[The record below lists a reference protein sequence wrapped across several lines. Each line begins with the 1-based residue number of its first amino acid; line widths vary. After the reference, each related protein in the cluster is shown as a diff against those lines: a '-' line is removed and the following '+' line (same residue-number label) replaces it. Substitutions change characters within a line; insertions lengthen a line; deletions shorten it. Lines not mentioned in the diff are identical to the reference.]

1 MREEK
6 YNLLVGKIS
15 SQYTDSDTLL
25 EKFYNQLE
33 SGKIQVDNHP
43 PYSSPTACLNWGTT
57 YKISRDDC
65 LYDYEPLTPAEI
77 VPLIDN
83 EKPEGMVNFILERM
97 SDIGITK
104 PLNHENLTSGDL
116 PEKRIVYSPGG
127 TILFQLK
134 KWGLQNQ

>member
-25 EKFYNQLE
+25 GKFYNQLE

-57 YKISRDDC
+57 YKIYDC
-65 LYDYEPLTPAEI
+65 LYDYEPLTLSEI

-97 SDIGITK
+97 SDIGITT

-116 PEKRIVYSPGG
+116 SKKGLSILP
-127 TILFQLK
+127 ILFQLK